1 MATRATE
8 PPALHLTFID
18 GMRGFAAVYVVLHH
32 EFNAA
37 WYGISS
43 SSIPP
48 LLYHSFSHGHAMVTI
63 FIAISGF
70 CLMLP
75 VSRNGLTLRG
85 GAGVFFKKRAR
96 RILPPYYVVLG
107 LSILAIVL
115 SQPRGVRIAYL
126 RDPFTFLSIW
136 THLLLI
142 HNWFLK
148 VVFNLNGPL
157 WSVATECQI
166 YLIFPLMVMAWK
178 RFTAWPTLLAVFL
191 LSGVGF
197 HMVGQ
202 QIAINYLFIFAL
214 GMAGAD
220 LAVRGNSPRLIQ
232 WICWVSLAG
241 YFVDFR
247 GNEFLSDIFIGTFS
261 AALMAAL
268 SKGEMPWARKVLS
281 LPVLAWFGSFS
292 YSLYLTHGLVM
303 DAYLRS
309 GLAANLSSD
318 PMKRMLELLFG
329 LTPII
334 VLFAYLFYWVAERPF
349 VNLKRVLPVATVL
362 GVGQQERRATA
373 EVS

>member
-1 MATRATE
+1 MATKTIGQ
-8 PPALHLTFID
+8 PALHLTFID

-37 WYGISS
+37 WYGISA

-85 GAGVFFKKRAR
+85 SAGVFFKKRAR
-96 RILPPYYVVLG
+96 RILPPYYAALG

-126 RDPFTFLSIW
+126 LAPLTFLSIW

-166 YLIFPLMVMAWK
+166 YLIFPLMVVAWR
-178 RFTAWPTLLAVFL
+178 RFTAWPTLLSVFL
-191 LSGVGF
+191 LSTLGF

-202 QIAINYLFIFAL
+202 QIAINYVFIFAL

-220 LAVRGNSPRLIQ
+220 LAVRGKAYRLIR
-232 WICWVSLAG
+232 WICWISLAG

-247 GNEFLSDIFIGTFS
+247 GNEFLSDLFIGTFS
-261 AALMAAL
+261 AALMAGL
-268 SKGEMPWARKVLS
+268 SMGEMPWARKILS

-292 YSLYLTHGLVM
+292 YSLYLTHGIVM
-303 DAYLRS
+303 EAYLRS

-318 PMKRMLELLFG
+318 PTKRMLELLFG

-334 VLFAYLFYWVAERPF
+334 VSLAYLFYWAAERPF
-349 VNLKRVLPVATVL
+349 VNQKVLPVATVL
-362 GVGQQERRATA
+362 AVGQQERRAAA
-373 EVS
+373 EAG